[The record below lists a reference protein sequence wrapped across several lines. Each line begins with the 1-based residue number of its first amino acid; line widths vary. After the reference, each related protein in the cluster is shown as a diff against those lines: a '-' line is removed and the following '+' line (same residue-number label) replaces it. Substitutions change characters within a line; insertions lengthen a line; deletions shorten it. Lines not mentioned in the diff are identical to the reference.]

1 MLFNTDCTVE
11 FPFSFSAYTENLFP
25 VSVQEAELRVSV
37 SVTSQSYEHSTD
49 WLTLYRES
57 GNKRKL
63 SLCMHIQNDYVLAW
77 TDLMKVHLRF
87 RKRSYKFILD
97 DLSYNY
103 FKLLSV
109 LKVESFIY
117 LFKMFKLNVLIHS

>member
-57 GNKRKL
+57 GSKRKL
-63 SLCMHIQNDYVLAW
+63 SLCMHIQNDIYVLAW
-77 TDLMKVHLRF
+77 TDSMKVHLRF
-87 RKRSYKFILD
+87 RKRSYKLILD
-97 DLSYNY
+97 D
-103 FKLLSV
+103 
-109 LKVESFIY
+109 
-117 LFKMFKLNVLIHS
+117 

>member
-57 GNKRKL
+57 GSKRKL
-63 SLCMHIQNDYVLAW
+63 SLCMHYIQNDIYALAW
-77 TDLMKVHLRF
+77 TDSMKVHLRF
-87 RKRSYKFILD
+87 RK
-97 DLSYNY
+97 
-103 FKLLSV
+103 
-109 LKVESFIY
+109 
-117 LFKMFKLNVLIHS
+117 

>member
-11 FPFSFSAYTENLFP
+11 FPSSFSAYTENLFP

-57 GNKRKL
+57 GSKRKL
-63 SLCMHIQNDYVLAW
+63 SLCMHIQNDIYVLAW
-77 TDLMKVHLRF
+77 TDSMKVHLRF
-87 RKRSYKFILD
+87 RK
-97 DLSYNY
+97 
-103 FKLLSV
+103 
-109 LKVESFIY
+109 
-117 LFKMFKLNVLIHS
+117 

>member
-11 FPFSFSAYTENLFP
+11 FPFSFPAYTENLFP

-57 GNKRKL
+57 GSKRKL
-63 SLCMHIQNDYVLAW
+63 SLCMHYIQNDIYVLAW
-77 TDLMKVHLRF
+77 TDSMKVHLRF
-87 RKRSYKFILD
+87 RK
-97 DLSYNY
+97 
-103 FKLLSV
+103 
-109 LKVESFIY
+109 
-117 LFKMFKLNVLIHS
+117 